1 VRGFVVSAVQFFVY
15 EWVME
20 LFNQGRRS
28 TNAVNK

>member
-20 LFNQGRRS
+20 LLNQGRRS
-28 TNAVNK
+28 TTL